1 MERILNKV
9 KSGHA
14 YYKDQ
19 MNVYARNK
27 DIKEVIKTDLQT
39 LKDS

>member
-1 MERILNKV
+1 MDRIIQRV

-19 MNVYARNK
+19 IYIFNENN
-27 DIKEVIKTDLQT
+27 D
-39 LKDS
+39 LKDVIRNDLEVLKQ